1 MSMTYRVAMITAGL
15 LALGTLSAPAET
27 VLQKA
32 NRDGTFNIA
41 RADKEM
47 NAAFAKAQQT
57 LGQFLDAF
65 EAQAPGTSSFLVKIP
80 ISDGDK
86 REYFWVNGLTR
97 TGNQFSGHINNR
109 PEVVQ
114 NIQYGQFVTFPR
126 SRIRDWMYVD
136 HGKTL
141 GNFTTCVLLSREDP
155 AQAQE
160 LMDQMKLTCERH
172 GS

>member
-1 MSMTYRVAMITAGL
+1 MRSLTCPAVLG
-15 LALGTLSAPAET
+15 LALALLSPAHGETLIGKAEQGKTQSIAHDDPA
-27 VLQKA
+27 
-32 NRDGTFNIA
+32 
-41 RADKEM
+41 M

-65 EAQAPGTSSFLVKIP
+65 EAKAPGTGSFLVKIP

-86 REYFWVNGLTR
+86 REYFWVNELTR
-97 TGNQFSGHINNR
+97 TGNQFSGRIKNR

-114 NIQYGQFVTFPR
+114 NIQYGQLVTFPR

-160 LMDQMKLTCERH
+160 LMNQMKLTCEHH

>member
-1 MSMTYRVAMITAGL
+1 MMYRVAMIAGL
-15 LALGTLSAPAET
+15 LVLGTLSAPAET
-27 VLQKA
+27 ALQKA
-32 NRDGTFNIA
+32 NRGGVFDIA
-41 RADKEM
+41 RGDKEM
-47 NAAFAKAQQT
+47 DAAFAKAQQT

-65 EAQAPGTSSFLVKIP
+65 QAQAPGTGNFSAKIP

-86 REYFWVNGLTR
+86 REYFWVNELTR
-97 TGNQFSGHINNR
+97 TGNQFSGRINNR

-114 NIQYGQFVTFPR
+114 TVQYGQLVTFPR

>member
-1 MSMTYRVAMITAGL
+1 MTYRVAMITAGL

-80 ISDGDK
+80 IS
-86 REYFWVNGLTR
+86 
-97 TGNQFSGHINNR
+97 
-109 PEVVQ
+109 
-114 NIQYGQFVTFPR
+114 
-126 SRIRDWMYVD
+126 
-136 HGKTL
+136 
-141 GNFTTCVLLSREDP
+141 
-155 AQAQE
+155 
-160 LMDQMKLTCERH
+160 
-172 GS
+172 